1 MEKLIEILRQFDVNR
16 SQAIKDGKFIN
27 KSEQEKYE
35 VIAECFKPCA
45 ENILCNGYFLVN
57 GKYIIDLGA
66 IELYY
71 HEENGD
77 IKDPIMYHTNDTGS
91 FSQFFKGKE
100 LPYFKFGSF
109 NLHEVG
115 VDVTFEKDKDEIT
128 GEEKKYRASFL
139 IRSYRVFEIKDVKEL
154 EKVDEIL
161 NNTQKP
167 HFDPHSKHIFDD
179 MFPNGVFIGKDD
191 EYKIEWKNCSKS
203 DGIENCKRIN
213 VAEYEKKEEN
223 EKKRYVK
230 KLIEKEKYD
239 ALPDADKCDYKYKGK
254 VNNKTWYYKKESRN
268 WGFKRIGINEH
279 K

>member
-1 MEKLIEILRQFDVNR
+1 MEKLIKILNKFDTLRDYFLNNK
-16 SQAIKDGKFIN
+16 IKWD
-27 KSEQEKYE
+27 EAA
-35 VIAECFKPCA
+35 VAECFKPCA
-45 ENILCNGYFLVN
+45 EEILCGGYFLVN
-57 GKYIIDLGA
+57 GKYIIDLGC

-77 IKDPIMYHTNDTGS
+77 IKDPIMYHTNYTGS

-161 NNTQKP
+161 NNAQKP

-179 MFPNGVFIGKDD
+179 MFPNGVFVGRDD

-223 EKKRYVK
+223 GKKTYVK
-230 KLIEKEKYD
+230 KVIEKEKYD
-239 ALPDADKCDYKYKGK
+239 ALTEDEKNNYSYFKKDK
-254 VNNKTWYYKKESRN
+254 NNTSWYYKKESRN
-268 WGFKRIGINEH
+268 WGFKRFEINEH